1 MPSCQ
6 WLRLSRDVREE
17 LWPKYG
23 LFCGLSTSGCL
34 FACFAWVAKALYFA
48 EHARAVALQSADEK
62 TSNIS
67 SAAAVESYIQYDR
80 FLALYL
86 LSYSA
91 EFICL
96 CASKVLV
103 RRTCQ
108 CSHTC
113 IFTRVLFKFRP

>member
-1 MPSCQ
+1 V
-6 WLRLSRDVREE
+6 D

-23 LFCGLSTSGCL
+23 LFCGLSVTGCL

-48 EHARAVALQSADEK
+48 EHARAVALQSAGEN

-67 SAAAVESYIQYDR
+67 SAAAVESYMQYDR

-86 LSYSA
+86 VSYSA

-96 CASKVLV
+96 CSSKVLV
-103 RRTCQ
+103 RHTSH
-108 CSHTC
+108 CSLTQR
-113 IFTRVLFKFRP
+113 FPRVLINRRP